1 MLDINLK
8 NLRKD
13 AKYKLQKGAKVL
25 SLTLASVALFS
36 TLATPVEAAAIDP
49 TLTTT
54 TVYASTTTASVRVVD
69 IVDTTIGTNITL
81 PQVTE
86 KIYTDSKYDYYLYSP
101 KSQFIVVKYSNG
113 AQKNIRQALNDGD
126 ITIKTLEKYGIR
138 VYKEKIAT
146 ITSVVDNSKKPG
158 VSVPQ
163 VTEKIYEDDKN
174 EYYLPTKKSTLIIV
188 TYSNGTQKN
197 IKEALNDGDITIKT
211 LQDTYGIRIITQKK
225 ATITGV
231 VDRTNGRYLPQTLE
245 KIYEDDKNEYYFN
258 VPKSPYVF
266 VKFSNG
272 TEKNIKDALRDG
284 DITIS
289 QLQNVYGYRL
299 TIKPRTFGIVS
310 VVDNSTKPGVYVPQ
324 VIEKIYSDGENNYYF
339 STQKSSLVIVTYTN
353 GTQKNIKQAL
363 KDGDLTIGDLQ
374 LTYGISVTAEK
385 VDAKNNYYRPG
396 ELYKAPDGSYWTS
409 KKEYI
414 DWVNSQEKGYQ
425 YRK

>member
-1 MLDINLK
+1 MLF
-8 NLRKD
+8 R
-13 AKYKLQKGAKVL
+13 
-25 SLTLASVALFS
+25 S
-36 TLATPVEAAAIDP
+36 
-49 TLTTT
+49 
-54 TVYASTTTASVRVVD
+54 
-69 IVDTTIGTNITL
+69 
-81 PQVTE
+81 
-86 KIYTDSKYDYYLYSP
+86 
-101 KSQFIVVKYSNG
+101 
-113 AQKNIRQALNDGD
+113 
-126 ITIKTLEKYGIR
+126 
-138 VYKEKIAT
+138 
-146 ITSVVDNSKKPG
+146 
-158 VSVPQ
+158 
-163 VTEKIYEDDKN
+163 
-174 EYYLPTKKSTLIIV
+174 
-188 TYSNGTQKN
+188 GTQKN

-374 LTYGISVTAEK
+374 LTYGISVDRKST
-385 VDAKNNYYRPG
+385 R
-396 ELYKAPDGSYWTS
+396 L
-409 KKEYI
+409 
-414 DWVNSQEKGYQ
+414 NSSH
-425 YRK
+425 

>member
-163 VTEKIYEDDKN
+163 VT
-174 EYYLPTKKSTLIIV
+174 
-188 TYSNGTQKN
+188 
-197 IKEALNDGDITIKT
+197 
-211 LQDTYGIRIITQKK
+211 
-225 ATITGV
+225 
-231 VDRTNGRYLPQTLE
+231 E